1 MISLRMPLDGIEDG
15 MVSEETVIPASVD
28 RITKG
33 GLLPQE
39 PIVPTAISAPL
50 ASTIR
55 FMFVEKVQLGQ
66 LIPFELDPLTPN
78 VLRLKLHVLRD
89 TSFTTDT
96 AVVPDM
102 VAALIALKL
111 ATESPAL

>member
-15 MVSEETVIPASVD
+15 MVSEETVIPASVE
-28 RITKG
+28 RITNG
-33 GLLPQE
+33 GLPE
-39 PIVPTAISAPL
+39 HAPIVPTAINMPL
-50 ASTIR
+50 RRIILFTL
-55 FMFVEKVQLGQ
+55 VELVQLGHVR
-66 LIPFELDPLTPN
+66 PFELDPLTPN